1 MRLRF
6 ASTPCWSRR
15 TCGTV
20 CRRHTEA
27 FTLVEVIL
35 AISLA
40 IGILVLALSFYHE
53 ASNLR
58 RQLVVASEQ
67 VSTIRLIMDR
77 LASDLRVARAHD
89 WEGFNGDSTSLQFV
103 KCEPLSQSAWTR
115 PQPAT
120 DLRLVIYG
128 VATGLDG
135 TNQVVTGITRSERPA
150 LELRQKSASV
160 TSTETSEV
168 ISTNVA
174 PVEPLTDVV
183 RYLNFRFWDGTAWVE
198 SWTDIVPPLAVEVSI
213 GMEPSPDDASPGE
226 YPFEVFRRVIAL
238 PSGQESDPFAEL
250 FAGDGLS
257 SGVRTAEVRP

>member
-1 MRLRF
+1 MRLRP
-6 ASTPCWSRR
+6 AGSYSRES
-15 TCGTV
+15 G
-20 CRRHTEA
+20 

-89 WEGFNGDSTSLQFV
+89 WEGFSGDSTSLQFV
-103 KCEPLSQSAWTR
+103 KCEVLPATAWTR
-115 PQPAT
+115 SQPAT
-120 DLRLVIYG
+120 DLRLVTYG

-135 TNQVVTGITRSERPA
+135 TNQLVLGLTRSERPA
-150 LELRQKSASV
+150 LEFRQKSSSV
-160 TSTETSEV
+160 MSPESGEV
-168 ISTNVA
+168 ISTNAA
-174 PVEPLTDVV
+174 PVEPLTDVI
-183 RYLNFRFWDGTAWVE
+183 RYLNFRFWDGTAWVD
-198 SWTDIVPPLAVEVSI
+198 SWFDIVPPLAIEVSF
-213 GMEPSPDDASPGE
+213 GLEPLPDDALPDE
-226 YPFEVFRRVIAL
+226 YPFEVFRRVVAL
-238 PSGQESDPFAEL
+238 PSGQESDPFADL

-257 SGVRTAEVRP
+257 SGVRTAEVTP